1 MLITLKHYNIFKM
14 LFSNFAKNLARK
26 PKLALFLIVIFG
38 IFLRLVFFSGMGV
51 SDSLTYSKTAY
62 NIDKGIDANSVLT
75 LSTRLGLIYPTA
87 ISYKIFGINDFSSVL
102 FVLLTSIA
110 SIILIFYFGKLLF
123 NTKIGMIA
131 AFLLSFFPLDVVYS
145 TKLSSDLPSAFFMAL
160 GIYIFLYAEL
170 KSKLKYG
177 SIYLLSG
184 IFIGI
189 GYLIRESALLIA
201 LFFIAYILYKRKV
214 KKEYFLVPAG
224 VLMVFIFEAL
234 IFFNLTQDF
243 LFRVHASQDYL
254 AKASLIRNY
263 FGRLDFPTGLFHY
276 PWLFLTNS
284 LLVFFYIFILSA
296 VIYYIVFRKKETY
309 TLLFW
314 FIPLLL
320 YLSFGSSSL
329 SQYIPLSAV
338 DRYTSII
345 AMPGI
350 LLLSFF
356 LAGKKWN
363 MKSAPFLIVAFL
375 FITSITSVYIRED
388 RNQLKEL
395 RLAYDHIKNLDK
407 KTVYIDDRS
416 AEVLSYIAKYEDK
429 FEVVAYPT
437 DLSKIEDSYIM
448 INKKMIKGLK
458 DANKN
463 RIFPDEIENPP
474 KKWELT
480 DEIGSNDEDKIIIYY
495 AP

>member
-1 MLITLKHYNIFKM
+1 MIFLKM
-14 LFSNFAKNLARK
+14 LFSNFEKNLARK
-26 PKLALFLIVIFG
+26 PKLSLFLIVIFG

-51 SDSLTYSKTAY
+51 SDSLTYSKTAHDIS
-62 NIDKGIDANSVLT
+62 NGIDQNSVLT

-87 ISYKIFGINDFSSVL
+87 ISYKVFGVNDFSSVL
-102 FVLLTSIA
+102 FIFLTSIA

-123 NTKIGMIA
+123 NTRTGLIA
-131 AFLLSFFPLDVVYS
+131 AFLLSFFPLDIVHS
-145 TKLSSDLPSAFFMAL
+145 TKLLSDLPSAFFVAL
-160 GIYIFLYAEL
+160 GVYIFLYAEL

-177 SIYLLSG
+177 ISYLLSG
-184 IFIGI
+184 IFIGV
-189 GYLIRESALLIA
+189 GYLIRESALLIS

-224 VLMVFIFEAL
+224 VLMIFIFESL
-234 IFFNLTQDF
+234 IFFNLTGDP
-243 LFRVHASQDYL
+243 LFRVHTSQEYL
-254 AKASLIRNY
+254 AEASLVHNY
-263 FGRLDFPTGLFHY
+263 FGRLDLPSGFFHY

-284 LLVFFYIFILSA
+284 LLVFFYIFILFA
-296 VIYYIVFRKKETY
+296 AIYFIVFRRRETY

-314 FIPLLL
+314 FVPLLL

-329 SQYIPLSAV
+329 SQYIPFRAV
-338 DRYTSII
+338 DRYTFVI

-375 FITSITSVYIRED
+375 FVTSIAFVYIRED

-395 RLAYDHIKNLDK
+395 RLAYDYIKNLEK
-407 KTVYIDDRS
+407 PIYADDRS
-416 AEVLSYIAKYEDK
+416 IKAFSYIGEYSDGINVSEYTK
-429 FEVVAYPT
+429 
-437 DLSKIEDSYIM
+437 DLSGVMDSYII
-448 INKKMIKGLK
+448 INKRMIKGLK
-458 DANKN
+458 DANEN
-463 RIFPDEIENPP
+463 MIFPDEIENPP
-474 KKWELT
+474 KIWELVN
-480 DEIGSNDEDKIIIYY
+480 EIGSNNENKIMIYY